1 MKPTIVIITGLFT
14 VNMGLGV
21 LNPLL
26 APLVRELGLSETQ
39 GGLIITAAALM
50 FALGSPFWGG
60 RSERWGRKPV
70 LLISLL
76 GFSLGFG
83 AFAVVAQLALREALP
98 PLVAF
103 VALVLTRAVA
113 GFLMGG
119 TPVS

>member
-1 MKPTIVIITGLFT
+1 
-14 VNMGLGV
+14 V

-39 GGLIITAAALM
+39 GGLIITAAAMM

-70 LLISLL
+70 LLLSLL

-83 AFAVVAQLALREALP
+83 AFAVAAQFGLREALP
-98 PLVAF
+98 PMAVF
-103 VALVLTRAVA
+103 GSLVLTRINY
-113 GFLMGG
+113 
-119 TPVS
+119 